1 MEAVRTEGLVKTYG
15 NFQAVRGL
23 DLTVQEG
30 SVYGFLGPNGAGKT
44 TTIRMLMG
52 LARPSAGK
60 GWIGGYEV
68 TGQRDQV
75 ARLVGYLPEDPL
87 FYSYMTPLEFLQ
99 YSGRLFSLP
108 EAEIKRRSA
117 ELLEL
122 AGLKEAARRRI
133 HGFSR
138 GMRQRLG
145 LAQALINQPKV
156 LLLDEPASALDPAG
170 RREVLELIK
179 GMEGRCTVLMS
190 THILSDVERVC
201 DRVGIISQGRL
212 VAEAS
217 KAELLE
223 RYAVPAFK
231 LEVESSCQEALA
243 TWGRSLGELP
253 WVTHAGIDG
262 ASAHIVVSEVEIAKR
277 ELPALALQAGLVL
290 LRYEVA
296 RPSLEDVFLQ
306 LTGEHAV

>member
-1 MEAVRTEGLVKTYG
+1 MEAIRTEALDKSYG
-15 NFQAVRGL
+15 SFQAVRGL
-23 DLTVQEG
+23 DLTVEEG

-52 LARPSAGK
+52 LARPSGGR
-60 GWIGGYEV
+60 GWIGGHEV
-68 TGQRDQV
+68 TAERDQV

-87 FYSYMTPLEFLQ
+87 FYGYMTPREFLK
-99 YSGRLFSLP
+99 YSGRLFSLS
-108 EAEIKRRSA
+108 EAEIKRRTE

-122 AGLKEAARRRI
+122 VGLKEAAKRRI

-145 LAQALINQPKV
+145 LAQALINQPRV

-179 GMEGRCTVLMS
+179 SMEGRCTVLMS
-190 THILSDVERVC
+190 THILGDVERVC
-201 DRVGIISQGRL
+201 DRVGIISQGRM

-217 KAELLE
+217 KGELME
-223 RYAVPAFK
+223 RYATPAFDV
-231 LEVESSCQEALA
+231 EVEPACQERLHAWCEALG
-243 TWGRSLGELP
+243 TLP
-253 WVTHAGIDG
+253 WITGVTVEGLA
-262 ASAHIVVSEVEIAKR
+262 AHILVNDVDTAKSEL
-277 ELPALALQAGLVL
+277 LPSALQAGLVL

-306 LTGEHAV
+306 LTGERSA